1 MSHVD
6 VSRARAIKGWMSE
19 EELCWLA
26 TQALYAR
33 TIVEV
38 GSFRGRSARAL
49 ADHTDGVVWCID
61 PWDGIYLRDDGA
73 VHTKI
78 NTAVYPE
85 FCANLRDHID
95 SGRVVP
101 VKAKS
106 LDLDTLELLLA
117 DLGDG
122 ADLVFL
128 DGDHRRHIV
137 TNEIVTYR
145 SLVKPGGILAG
156 HDYTHSDWPGV
167 KEAVDAIFPQVN
179 LCGSIWWVRL

>member
-1 MSHVD
+1 MSD
-6 VSRARAIKGWMSE
+6 Q
-19 EELCWLA
+19 ELRWLA
-26 TQALYAR
+26 EQAQSADA
-33 TIVEV
+33 IVEV

-49 ADHTDGVVWCID
+49 ADHTRGVVWCVD
-61 PWDGIYLRDDGA
+61 PWDGVYLRDDGA

-95 SGRVVP
+95 VGRVVP

-106 LDLDTLELLLA
+106 LDEHTIELLIV

-128 DGDHRRHIV
+128 DGDHRRSV
-137 TNEIVTYR
+137 VLEEINVYR
-145 SLVKPGGILAG
+145 SLVRPGGILAG
-156 HDYTHSDWPGV
+156 HDYTHADWPGV
-167 KEAVDAIFPQVN
+167 REAVDAVFPQVN
-179 LCGSIWWVRL
+179 LCGSIWWVCL